1 MATVHDPGNAQIPSW
16 KYANGFI
23 PHDGHG
29 VIDEGDLNR
38 VFEAAENNHWMLVG
52 AVDNIKMQRGAN
64 TLGPGLLL
72 LFRS

>member
-1 MATVHDPGNAQIPSW
+1 MATVHDPGNPQIPTW

-23 PHDGHG
+23 PHDARGI
-29 VIDEGDLNR
+29 IDEADLNR
-38 VFEAAENNHWMLVG
+38 VLETAETNHWMLVY
-52 AVDNIKMQRGAN
+52 AVDNIRMQRGAN

>member
-1 MATVHDPGNAQIPSW
+1 MATVHDPGNPQVPAW
-16 KYANGFI
+16 KYVNGFI
-23 PHDGHG
+23 PHDGRG

-38 VFEAAENNHWMLVG
+38 VLQTAEDNHWMLIA
-52 AVDNIKMQRGAN
+52 AVDDIKMQRAAN